1 MNISSAITRWIGFL
15 VFWML
20 LASPDWGGAWTDSA
34 VEMAVGLLAAAAATW
49 TSLRLLP
56 PIPGRLRYGA
66 LVRLALLLLWQSVV
80 SSVVLLLQAFS
91 PRPSINPGFLVYP
104 ARIAPGTARAAF
116 GALTAMV
123 PGTAPVGTDG
133 DGVMVYHCL
142 NLTQPVEDDLAL
154 VETLLIETLPIATRG
169 HGAGV
174 TRIGND

>member
-1 MNISSAITRWIGFL
+1 MVKPAVIKPACYAATR
-15 VFWML
+15 
-20 LASPDWGGAWTDSA
+20 
-34 VEMAVGLLAAAAATW
+34 AVGALA
-49 TSLRLLP
+49 
-56 PIPGRLRYGA
+56 G
-66 LVRLALLLLWQSVV
+66 
-80 SSVVLLLQAFS
+80 
-91 PRPSINPGFLVYP
+91 
-104 ARIAPGTARAAF
+104 
-116 GALTAMV
+116 